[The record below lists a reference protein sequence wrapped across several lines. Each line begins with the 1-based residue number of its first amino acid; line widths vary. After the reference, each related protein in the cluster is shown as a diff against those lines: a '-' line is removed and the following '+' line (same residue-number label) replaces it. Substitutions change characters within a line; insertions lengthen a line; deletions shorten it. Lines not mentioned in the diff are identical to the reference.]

1 MAEISSNFSAKFTKI
16 IQKCLDMPKK
26 RFFKFIFR
34 FETFTNIIFIVYFAQ
49 KNMLISMHYDK
60 NNSTALTIQ

>member
-16 IQKCLDMPKK
+16 IQKCPYITKK
-26 RFFKFIFR
+26 RFLKFIFQ
-34 FETFTNIIFIVYFAQ
+34 FDFFTNIIFIVYFAQ
-49 KNMLISMHYDK
+49 KNMLISMHSDK